1 MRVTQSF
8 SVGAVASVSHQW
20 VPGELGP
27 WSPPLATCSLCCLP
41 QCAIQVLPPHTPRT
55 QVGNGLVLGLMLY
68 SCHLEILNFLN
79 KGHCQLCGRSRVQNK
94 KQEEKGEDKTFKA
107 QTEPQNN
114 TAGDGTKLGS
124 RAEGAT
130 NSNEQKI
137 EKIKTQNKTNTF
149 HQGS

>member
-1 MRVTQSF
+1 M
-8 SVGAVASVSHQW
+8 
-20 VPGELGP
+20 
-27 WSPPLATCSLCCLP
+27 
-41 QCAIQVLPPHTPRT
+41 
-55 QVGNGLVLGLMLY
+55 LGLMLY

-79 KGHCQLCGRSRVQNK
+79 KGHCQLCSWSRVQNK
-94 KQEEKGEDKTFKA
+94 KQEEKGEDKTFKG

-114 TAGDGTKLGS
+114 TAGDSTKLGS

-149 HQGS
+149 HQES